1 MRTLQCLMMIPWLTW
16 ANAEML
22 ESFTV
27 CVRFKITHFRY
38 NFLTLDNRGVS
49 SYLYQSFAEFYV
61 LFSPILNHQKI
72 CICFPFT
79 WIRMKTKN
87 CSRSETII
95 FNGFTTTNFLERVTC
110 TFVRKTMKPIM
121 KTMLDK
127 TVSHFS
133 WFGLTVRSQSG
144 VIQWPF
150 EWLLSNNKRR
160 IPLRDLRRRLGPK
173 FWWFEMIFYVPSF
186 Y

>member
-61 LFSPILNHQKI
+61 LFPPILNHQKI

-79 WIRMKTKN
+79 
-87 CSRSETII
+87 
-95 FNGFTTTNFLERVTC
+95 
-110 TFVRKTMKPIM
+110 
-121 KTMLDK
+121 
-127 TVSHFS
+127 
-133 WFGLTVRSQSG
+133 
-144 VIQWPF
+144 
-150 EWLLSNNKRR
+150 
-160 IPLRDLRRRLGPK
+160 
-173 FWWFEMIFYVPSF
+173 
-186 Y
+186 